1 MNLRRQKLVN
11 ALRTAATAMTYLAPR
26 ASSDETSAIAFNAAC
41 TEFLQLVKDVH
52 AELAG
57 HIHLVSDYRVY
68 GRSTYGADKDVEVTR
83 DKVRVI
89 SEQLQALSRFL
100 EDHYVADDAPSAAS
114 AAQ

>member
-1 MNLRRQKLVN
+1 MT
-11 ALRTAATAMTYLAPR
+11 ALRTAAAAMTHLSPR
-26 ASSDETSAIAFNAAC
+26 VSSDESSAIAFNTAC

-57 HIHLVSDYRVY
+57 HIHLVSDYRVF
-68 GRSTYGADKDVEVTR
+68 GRSTYGADKDVDVTR
-83 DKVRVI
+83 EKVRVI

-100 EDHYVADDAPSAAS
+100 EEHYAADESQSAAPAA